1 MNHFSMGLWCATK
14 NGFYMTTGGDQL
26 SGWTETAPQH
36 FPKPDLHQ
44 KRCHGYCLLLCC
56 PSDPLKLSESQW
68 NHYIWE
74 IHSAS
79 QDAPSTATPAGGTG
93 QQKGSNSS
101 QQQHLTARHTIKASK
116 VEQIGSYILPHPPDS
131 PDLLPYFFFKNL
143 NLLQRKCFHNQE
155 NTENALQE
163 FIKSWS
169 MDFYVIGINKL
180 ISCWQK
186 CVDCNGSY
194 FN

>member
-1 MNHFSMGLWCATK
+1 MLSSLIPCNNNEPLL
-14 NGFYMTTGGDQL
+14 NGIVMCDKKWILYDNWRWPAQWL
-26 SGWTETAPQH
+26 DRETAPQH

-101 QQQHLTARHTIKASK
+101 QQQHLTARNTIKASK

-131 PDLLPYFFFKNL
+131 PDLLPYL
-143 NLLQRKCFHNQE
+143 LLLQESQSFAGKM
-155 NTENALQE
+155 LP
-163 FIKSWS
+163 
-169 MDFYVIGINKL
+169 
-180 ISCWQK
+180 
-186 CVDCNGSY
+186 
-194 FN
+194 